1 MNNIDITKIKQ
12 QILSINSETLNLID
26 FNSRFKELLNFNGSY
41 QILNIE
47 SGREHYR
54 LIAYIST
61 LFSNCTFFDVG
72 TNECRSAISLAYNN
86 SNKVKSYDVV
96 QILEKNPQIPNVEFL
111 LGDSTNDSEFLN
123 TPLIFLDVD
132 HDGTYENYFYKKLI
146 DTGWKGLLLLDDI
159 YLNEPMRE
167 FWNSIEKE
175 KHDITSIGHWSG
187 TGLVIFN

>member
-54 LIAYIST
+54 LLAHITT
-61 LFSNCTFFDVG
+61 LFSNCVFFDVG
-72 TNECRSAISLAYNN
+72 TNACRSAISLSYNT
-86 SNKVKSYDVV
+86 SNKIKSYDVV
-96 QILEKNPQIPNVEFL
+96 QILEKNPQISNVEFL
-111 LGDSTNDSEFLN
+111 LGDAVNDSDFLN
-123 TPLIFLDVD
+123 SSLIFLDVN

-146 DTGWKGLLLLDDI
+146 DINWKGILMLDDI
-159 YLNEPMRE
+159 HLNEPMRE
-167 FWNSIEKE
+167 FWNSIGKE
-175 KHDITSIGHWSG
+175 KYDLTSVGHWSG
-187 TGLVIFN
+187 TGIVIFE